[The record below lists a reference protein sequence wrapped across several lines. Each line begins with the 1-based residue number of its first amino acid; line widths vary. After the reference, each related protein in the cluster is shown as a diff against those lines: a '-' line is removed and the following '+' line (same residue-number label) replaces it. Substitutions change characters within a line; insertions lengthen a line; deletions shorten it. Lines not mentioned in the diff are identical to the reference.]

1 VTVIGDARNVVKFVW
16 THPANQEEKVRA
28 LLRAAGFQARARVLG
43 QRTLAP
49 LGSGSSIWADLHR
62 TAAAKVVYAN
72 PPDYPEMIAWKRA
85 LRPGDLFVDV
95 GANVGSYAIW
105 AGDLGAEVIALEPAQ
120 DTFRL
125 LAENVA
131 LNRHPITAIRAA
143 AGAAGGTARFTSGLD
158 SVNRIDTAGSVRAT
172 VVTIDSV
179 VGNRVVGG
187 MKVDVEG
194 FEKFVLEG
202 AANLIAG
209 RRIGIIQLE
218 INEHNVISGFNI
230 FTLRKMLPG
239 YGIYRLLPNG
249 LVPVATRS
257 QPYIAAND
265 IPRYANL
272 IAVRDDLTLPH

>member
-194 FEKFVLEG
+194 FEIEVLRGCRKALSE
-202 AANLIAG
+202 
-209 RRIGIIQLE
+209 RRLRLIQLE
-218 INEHNVISGFNI
+218 WNATSQAAAGAD
-230 FTLRKMLPG
+230 R
-239 YGIYRLLPNG
+239 R
-249 LVPVATRS
+249 PVAELLMAHGYSLHR
-257 QPYIAAND
+257 PDKRGILRPLND
-265 IPRYANL
+265 LSFGPDVFARPAG
-272 IAVRDDLTLPH
+272 VD